1 MKKCFFLVSMIVM
14 LLVLAACNTSRPE
27 NVGLLD
33 MDKVLRISK
42 RAQELQNELIDI
54 GNKLEAE
61 YQEKE
66 EKLSGEEGK
75 EELDRIYEEYVYN
88 KQRLERTLNQEL
100 SETIAEISRE
110 EKLEIVVYNEI
121 VYYGGVDITD
131 KVITRLDD
139 KYFES
144 GDSDSE

>member
-1 MKKCFFLVSMIVM
+1 MIVM

>member
-61 YQEKE
+61 YQKKE

>member
-61 YQEKE
+61 YRKKE

>member
-61 YQEKE
+61 YQKKE

-88 KQRLERTLNQEL
+88 KQRLERALNQEL

>member
-88 KQRLERTLNQEL
+88 KQRLERALNQEL